1 MWLKIYNPYKIKN
14 KTYKKYMLKNYTEV
28 IF

>member
-14 KTYKKYMLKNYTEV
+14 TTYRKYVLKNYTEV